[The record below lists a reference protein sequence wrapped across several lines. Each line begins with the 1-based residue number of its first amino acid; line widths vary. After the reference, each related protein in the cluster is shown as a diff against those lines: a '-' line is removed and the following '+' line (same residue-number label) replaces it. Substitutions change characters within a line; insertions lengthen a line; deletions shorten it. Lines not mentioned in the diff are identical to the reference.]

1 VTLRARLLIGL
12 LALVAA
18 GMLIGGAV
26 VYRQQKQYLYD
37 QVDKQLQLSIGSR
50 DTEQTM
56 VRSIG
61 GRAQLNPL
69 GGDVVAEI
77 HTPDGLTGS
86 ASTPNYNSVD
96 LPDNAQ
102 GWFTIAS
109 PHIRGYATYVD
120 GDRVILGI
128 SLADVDHSLHN
139 LFLVELFVTIAVLVA
154 LAAMAWY
161 GVNIGLRPLKKMEA
175 TAGRIAAGDLTQRV
189 EVEDPT
195 TEVGRLGMAL
205 NEMMTQIEGAFAER
219 SVSEA
224 RLRRFVGDASHELRT
239 PLTSIRGYAE
249 LFRRG
254 AAERPEDLEK
264 VMRRIEEEADRMG
277 VLVDDLL
284 LLARLDQGRPLEQ
297 EPVDLTRITTDA
309 VDDLRVVAPDRFVD
323 YMPNGS
329 VVVPGD
335 EVRLRQVL
343 ANLTQNAVRHTPDH
357 TPIHV
362 RVTADDTEAVIEVR
376 DEGPGMRPDDAAQV
390 FDRFWRSDESRVR
403 TTGGAGLGLAIV
415 SAIATAHG
423 GRAEVIT
430 APGEGAAFRI
440 HLPRTPG
447 AEAPETDFVP
457 QA

>member
-1 VTLRARLLIGL
+1 
-12 LALVAA
+12 
-18 GMLIGGAV
+18 
-26 VYRQQKQYLYD
+26 
-37 QVDKQLQLSIGSR
+37 
-50 DTEQTM
+50 M

-102 GWFTIAS
+102 GWFTMAS

-189 EVEDPT
+189 EIEDPT
-195 TEVGRLGMAL
+195 TEVGRLGIAL

-376 DEGPGMRPDDAAQV
+376 DEGPGMRPDDAAHV

>member
-120 GDRVILGI
+120 GDRMILGI

>member
-1 VTLRARLLIGL
+1 
-12 LALVAA
+12 
-18 GMLIGGAV
+18 
-26 VYRQQKQYLYD
+26 
-37 QVDKQLQLSIGSR
+37 
-50 DTEQTM
+50 
-56 VRSIG
+56 
-61 GRAQLNPL
+61 
-69 GGDVVAEI
+69 
-77 HTPDGLTGS
+77 
-86 ASTPNYNSVD
+86 
-96 LPDNAQ
+96 
-102 GWFTIAS
+102 
-109 PHIRGYATYVD
+109 
-120 GDRVILGI
+120 
-128 SLADVDHSLHN
+128 
-139 LFLVELFVTIAVLVA
+139 
-154 LAAMAWY
+154 
-161 GVNIGLRPLKKMEA
+161 
-175 TAGRIAAGDLTQRV
+175 
-189 EVEDPT
+189 
-195 TEVGRLGMAL
+195 
-205 NEMMTQIEGAFAER
+205 
-219 SVSEA
+219 VSEA

-376 DEGPGMRPDDAAQV
+376 DEGPGMRPDDAAHV